1 MWTYEKPRCPGMYY
15 INRGDVVT
23 EDTLENIRVFKKDG
37 VLCGDVLRDGVL
49 CDGDGMLISDYRSD
63 IKFMRIDFD
72 WFNKVGNR

>member
-1 MWTYEKPRCPGMYY
+1 MWTYDKPDWPGMYY

-23 EDTLENIRVFKKDG
+23 EDTLENIRVFKK
-37 VLCGDVLRDGVL
+37 DGVL